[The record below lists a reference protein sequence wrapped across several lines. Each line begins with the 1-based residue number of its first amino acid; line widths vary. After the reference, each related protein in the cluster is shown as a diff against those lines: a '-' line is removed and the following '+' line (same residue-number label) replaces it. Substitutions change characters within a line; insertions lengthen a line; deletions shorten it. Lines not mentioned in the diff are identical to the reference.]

1 MTQSLGQPC
10 DFYPRP
16 PPRQVVLDYIGYSDL
31 PPFGAAPDV
40 AAPNIARL
48 SAEGRRFT
56 QFYAAALAI
65 GGRVIQTPL
74 SIF

>member
-1 MTQSLGQPC
+1 
-10 DFYPRP
+10 
-16 PPRQVVLDYIGYSDL
+16 VVLDYIGYSDL